1 MVCAAVHVQ
10 REEIPELPLW
20 YRVLNEQGDCVE
32 AVHRRLGHPA
42 LPPRGYIHHGNTIK
56 ERGYPSN
63 RQHRVLLRPAKAQL
77 LPLQADGHHAP
88 DPPSGDDRHLR

>member
-20 YRVLNEQGDCVE
+20 YRVLNEQVHVVQVEEVPELPLYLYIYLSIYQGDCVE

-56 ERGYPSN
+56 
-63 RQHRVLLRPAKAQL
+63 V
-77 LPLQADGHHAP
+77 
-88 DPPSGDDRHLR
+88 